1 MEFKVLRIHYLYI
14 KSDKL
19 ESFFNAT
26 EQEIYECVF
35 DVFNVINVRKLKTSM
50 AYFNGINSL

>member
-19 ESFFNAT
+19 ESFFNVT
-26 EQEIYECVF
+26 EQQIYEC
-35 DVFNVINVRKLKTSM
+35 VFNVINVRKLKTSM
-50 AYFNGINSL
+50 AYFNGVNSL